1 MEPIHEKSHIE
12 CTPGVCGGK
21 PRIAGHRIRVQDIY
35 VCHEVKGLSPD
46 EIIQAYPAIT
56 LADVHAALTYY
67 WDHREEIQ
75 RQMKEDEEFVESLRS
90 KSGPGLIEQFQ
101 GKDNPNSASLSSG

>member
-1 MEPIHEKSHIE
+1 MDPRHEKSHIE
-12 CTPGVCGGK
+12 STPSVCGGQ

-35 VCHEVKGLSPD
+35 VCHELKGMTPD
-46 EIIQAYPAIT
+46 EILQAYPTIT

-67 WDHREEIQ
+67 WDHREEID
-75 RQMKEDEEFVESLRS
+75 RHIKDDAEFIESLRA

-101 GKDNPNSASLSSG
+101 GKETPNSASLSSG